1 MRKTT
6 ETTMQKSIILLA
18 GLLVAISAPRLDART
33 FTSSSGK
40 KLEAEI
46 VSATESKV
54 ELKTDKGKTY
64 KVPLT
69 KLSKEDREF
78 VAEWRK
84 EQMKSEA
91 LKGVTP
97 AEAMEANGWASADV
111 LNQGGL
117 LVIEVN
123 IAGRATKVMIT
134 TMQAESLMLAPAA
147 EEAGLSPTAPEGQQL
162 PAGLKG
168 LASPT
173 VDIGGKQLKTPF
185 KVLVI
190 DNDKL
195 SEKVRES
202 AEAVMGLNYLEQSG
216 AIIDWAAHKIWFPTK
231 DASEASD
238 DKKDE

>member
-1 MRKTT
+1 MRKIT
-6 ETTMQKSIILLA
+6 ETTMRKSIVFLV
-18 GLLVAISAPRLDART
+18 GFLVAVFAPRLDART

-46 VSATESKV
+46 VSATESTV

-78 VAEWRK
+78 VADWRK

-97 AEAMEANGWASADV
+97 AEVMEANGWASAEV

-123 IAGRATKVMIT
+123 IAGRATKVMIA
-134 TMQAESLMLAPAA
+134 MRPESLMLAPAA

-162 PAGLKG
+162 PPGLKG
-168 LASPT
+168 LASPS

-195 SEKVRES
+195 PEKVRES

-231 DASEASD
+231 DASE
-238 DKKDE
+238 DKEEDKEDE